1 MPIRV
6 LAPHEA
12 AKIAAGEVV
21 ERPASVVKELVEN
34 SLDAGSTNIAV
45 EIREGGL
52 ALIRVA
58 DNGCGIEPSE
68 VRLAFERH
76 ATSKVASEDDLWRVA
91 TLGFRGEA
99 LPSIAAAGEV
109 ELLTRVAGNDVGAR
123 VKLRDGEIIEEGAGA
138 ASPGTVFTVRRLFSA
153 QPARLK
159 FVRSPAS
166 EAQQVSAVISHYAMA
181 YPDVRFEL
189 VVDAKVVLQTT
200 GSGSLIEAVAAVYGP
215 EVGSAAIT
223 LDALPVEDGT
233 VFVEGVVCDPRVHR
247 SNRNYIGL
255 YVNRRWVKN
264 RSLTFAVEE
273 AYQGMLPV
281 GRRPIAVLN
290 ISVPPDQVDV
300 NVHPTKAEV
309 RLRDERAV
317 FGLVQKAV
325 RRTIADRA
333 PIPQAASG
341 VWSGTSGQ
349 ESDAERPPLFLTQ
362 RPVQMPM
369 PAPVRRDESSFGA
382 DAAPSLAQNPG
393 RGELDPAPVG
403 SLATMVE
410 RLPFLRA
417 VGQVNAMYVVAE
429 GPDGM
434 YLVDQHAA
442 HERVLYERFLSAA
455 RVGSP
460 DVQALLD
467 ATTIDVSPHHRAM
480 LVQHADALSSLGFKI
495 DHFGDAAYVVRAVP
509 ASLAG
514 GDVAKAV
521 GELLDRMARE
531 DAVEEP
537 GHRVAASLACHAA
550 VRAGMSMS
558 PDEQRELLRLL
569 EEAEAPRTCPHGRP
583 TIVHLAADAIAREFR
598 RK

>member
-34 SLDAGSTNIAV
+34 SLDAGSTHIAV

-123 VKLRDGEIIEEGAGA
+123 VKLRAGQIADEGAGA

-153 QPARLK
+153 QPVRLK

-181 YPDVRFEL
+181 YPGVRFEL
-189 VVDAKVVLQTT
+189 LVDAKTVLQTT
-200 GSGSLIEAVAAVYGP
+200 GSGSLVEAVAAVYGP
-215 EVGSAAIT
+215 DVASAAIA
-223 LDALPVEDGT
+223 LDSSASADGSLS
-233 VFVEGVVCDPRVHR
+233 VEGVVCDPRVHR

-264 RSLTFAVEE
+264 RALTFAVDE

-290 ISVPPDQVDV
+290 INVPPDQVDV

-309 RLRDERAV
+309 RLRDERAI
-317 FGLVQKAV
+317 FGLVQRAV
-325 RRTIADRA
+325 RRTIADRV
-333 PIPQAASG
+333 PVPRASTA
-341 VWSGTSGQ
+341 VWGGPSPRAG
-349 ESDAERPPLFLTQ
+349 DPDRPPLFLTQ

-369 PAPVRRDESSFGA
+369 PVPGRRDEASLCEISASASTTSQFGTNSQHGG
-382 DAAPSLAQNPG
+382 AA
-393 RGELDPAPVG
+393 
-403 SLATMVE
+403 ATMVA
-410 RLPFLRA
+410 RLPLLRA
-417 VGQVNAMYVVAE
+417 VGQVNTMYVVAE

-442 HERVLYERFLSAA
+442 HERVLYERFLAAA
-455 RVGSP
+455 RIGAH
-460 DVQALLD
+460 DVQALLE
-467 ATTIDVSPHHRAM
+467 ALTIDLSPHQFA
-480 LVQHADALSSLGFKI
+480 LLEEHADAFVSLGFEI
-495 DHFGDAAYVVRAVP
+495 DHFGDAAYVVRKVP

-514 GDVAKAV
+514 GDIAKAV
-521 GELLDRMARE
+521 TELLDRMGRE

-537 GHRVAASLACHAA
+537 AHRVAASLACHAA
-550 VRAGMSMS
+550 VRAGMTMS

-583 TIVHLAADAIAREFR
+583 TVVHLAADAIAREFR